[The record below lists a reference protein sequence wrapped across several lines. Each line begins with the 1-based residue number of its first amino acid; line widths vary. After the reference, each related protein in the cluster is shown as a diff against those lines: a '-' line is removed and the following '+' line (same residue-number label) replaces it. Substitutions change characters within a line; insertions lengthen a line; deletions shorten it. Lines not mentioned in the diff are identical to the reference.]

1 MHPLS
6 MACGHHWTK
15 KRRTPFDRQ
24 LSSYKEASEGLTVDR
39 CRRQCGERW
48 RRLRIPQSQ
57 PHRWAET
64 YRGATGHVRG
74 TKPVTGPRPQN
85 SAEVPPGST
94 GGGRVFLAVSAQSQ
108 TLLI

>member
-1 MHPLS
+1 
-6 MACGHHWTK
+6 MACGRHWKK

-39 CRRQCGERW
+39 CRWQCGERW

-57 PHRWAET
+57 SHRWAET
-64 YRGATGHVRG
+64 HHGTTGHIRG
-74 TKPVTGPRPQN
+74 RKPVTGPWPQN

-94 GGGRVFLAVSAQSQ
+94 GGGLVFLAVSAQSQ